1 LPSAARIEEPMQ
13 LPVLLLL
20 LLLLLLVLLEV
31 WVPPAPLLLEVSPP
45 VPAPVLDEDAVGEL
59 LLVPPLPE
67 PAPGLLFP
75 PPQLAAIQEKS
86 NPTTSDRCMPVFMTV
101 SSHVIACA
109 ATCYP

>member
-1 LPSAARIEEPMQ
+1 MQ
-13 LPVLLLL
+13 LALP
-20 LLLLLLVLLEV
+20 LLLLVLEV
-31 WVPPAPLLLEVSPP
+31 WAPPAPLLLEVSPP
-45 VPAPVLDEDAVGEL
+45 APAPVLDEDEVEEL

-67 PAPGLLFP
+67 AAPGLLFP
-75 PPQLAAIQEKS
+75 PPQLAAVQEKS